1 MPHRGSL
8 HARRRVGAYPTP
20 FLDVHTEDGTNA
32 MVSEGWDDVRYDDV
46 VPVRLRGTLVVD
58 DNGEPAGLTDLRA
71 ERRLA
76 CPSSSS
82 SS

>member
-32 MVSEGWDDVRYDDV
+32 MVSATTTWCRFGFGAHWWSTTTASLLD
-46 VPVRLRGTLVVD
+46 
-58 DNGEPAGLTDLRA
+58 
-71 ERRLA
+71 
-76 CPSSSS
+76 
-82 SS
+82 